1 MSKTRTSPPTRVLL
15 VTIAVVLATVA
26 VGVAGTPV
34 AADDELDPAAAYYGE
49 VTIDGEP
56 APVGTVISAEIDGEE
71 RASVTIE
78 EAGVFGSDDWGDD
91 ANLVVP
97 GSADDDGGE
106 AVTFLVN
113 GEPAD
118 TDPAPIEWESGT
130 TSEVSLSAEDVGE
143 PPFFDVEI
151 DEDESEPVVEPG
163 ENATVVADIENTGDV
178 AGETLVEFEVDE
190 ETLETDEL
198 ELEAGDTETVAFE
211 VELEDEGE
219 FDAFVSTADATAAI
233 TLVAEE
239 DVDDPPPAP
248 PAPPAPPTPAD
259 ISVIDADLETDQID
273 AGKSVDVFADLENV
287 GEERGD
293 ITVDL
298 EVDGDVVDSQTFKVD
313 GEATETVTFTQTFEE
328 AGEFDISVNGVE
340 AGTLTVVEDDP
351 LPADISVVD
360 ASVTPEEVEP
370 GETVT
375 AEGTLENAGEEA
387 GEATVELEVD
397 GEGIAD
403 ETVELEGGETLDV
416 SFDFTLDEEGTY
428 EVFVDD
434 VLAGTVTV
442 VADDDPV
449 DDPVDDDPA
458 DDDDD
463 GIPGFGAVAALIGVL
478 AVAALV
484 ARRR

>member
-1 MSKTRTSPPTRVLL
+1 MSKTRTSPATRVLL

-71 RASVTIE
+71 RGSVTIE

-198 ELEAGDTETVAFE
+198 ELDAGDTETVTYE
-211 VELEDEGE
+211 VALEDEGE
-219 FDAFVSTADATAAI
+219 FDAFVSTADATDGI

-248 PAPPAPPTPAD
+248 PAPPDPTPPD
-259 ISVIDADLETDQID
+259 ISVVDADLETDQVD
-273 AGKSVDVFADLENV
+273 VSKSIDVFADLENV
-287 GEERGD
+287 GEERGN

-313 GEATETVTFTQTFEE
+313 GGATETVTFTQTFEE
-328 AGEFDISVNGVE
+328 AGEFDIAVNGVE

-370 GETVT
+370 GEMVT
-375 AEGTLENAGEEA
+375 ADGTLENAGEEA

-478 AVAALV
+478 AVATLV